1 MKSILTPPH
10 SSLLMHALRGI
21 ILAYTSYCVNKRVKL
36 QDFESNRHFE
46 VYPSNKSISKVSIL
60 QQHSTSAFY
69 NKIRFPNFSRKV
81 VNSINKFFH
90 KLPCFYIICCLRF
103 SANISKVRI
112 FLHTNRKT
120 PSKKTELFYRISF
133 CYTKIA
139 KCRRRNISC
148 IFTQTRSPR
157 MDLVA

>member
-1 MKSILTPPH
+1 MQDLGFFCHFSKS
-10 SSLLMHALRGI
+10 A
-21 ILAYTSYCVNKRVKL
+21 
-36 QDFESNRHFE
+36 
-46 VYPSNKSISKVSIL
+46 SNKTMSKVCNTL
-60 QQHSTSAFY
+60 HFSTSLFCPFFY
-69 NKIRFPNFSRKV
+69 FSNFLCKV

-90 KLPCFYIICCLRF
+90 KLPCFYAICCLRF

-120 PSKKTELFYRISF
+120 PSKKAELFYRISF

-148 IFTQTRSPR
+148 IFSQTRSPR